1 MGQMRFVVSPPG
13 QVSAETAQQAY
24 LAGPDLIPWQRRVQF
39 QGNELLI
46 ERGMSDSGQLCIP
59 WQVGDDGMLTLSTAS
74 LMERPSPYHLAVE
87 LARGKLNQVRNQ
99 LADWQTNGLE
109 VPQTVEERLHESL
122 GHFVWAASSL
132 HDTQMAAERAD
143 AAIAAAQ
150 QASELLCDA
159 FCEQALASRHRQSP
173 KLGTFFG
180 IKLGDSELDDNTAR
194 RIRAA
199 FNTAM
204 ITFNW
209 RQVEPSAGHCDWS
222 VYDRQVEW
230 CQSQGIKI
238 CGGPLLELDDRSLP
252 DWLCLWE
259 GDLDSLGDFIT
270 DHVKATVERYRGKVS
285 LWECA
290 ARVNVGEALSLREED
305 KLRLTVTAVEAVRA
319 VDPKTPLTVRFD
331 QPWAEYLARTDLDL
345 SPLHFADALTRAEI
359 GVTGLGLEINL
370 GYQPGGTLPR
380 DRLALNRLLDLWSCL
395 ALPLYVTLAVPSSSD
410 ADPQATSHSHPIAE
424 ICTGGWTPASQQAW
438 VERLAPFIISKSAVH
453 GLIWSQLHDAQPHD
467 LPHAGLIDVG
477 GQAKPVMHTLAALR
491 RQHLV

>member
-1 MGQMRFVVSPPG
+1 
-13 QVSAETAQQAY
+13 
-24 LAGPDLIPWQRRVQF
+24 
-39 QGNELLI
+39 
-46 ERGMSDSGQLCIP
+46 
-59 WQVGDDGMLTLSTAS
+59 
-74 LMERPSPYHLAVE
+74 
-87 LARGKLNQVRNQ
+87 RGKLNQVRNQ
-99 LADWQTNGLE
+99 LADWQANGLE
-109 VPQTVEERLHESL
+109 APQAVEERLGEAL
-122 GHFVWAASSL
+122 DHFVWAASSL
-132 HDTQMAAERAD
+132 HQPQMAAERAE

-180 IKLGDSELDDNTAR
+180 IKLGETELDDFTSR
-194 RIRAA
+194 RVRAA

-209 RQVEPSAGHCDWS
+209 RQVEPTAGNTDWS

-230 CQSQGIKI
+230 CQTHGLKI
-238 CGGPLLELDDRSLP
+238 CGGPLLEFDDRSLP

-259 GDLDSLGDFIT
+259 GDLDSLADFMS
-270 DHVKATVERYRGKVS
+270 DHIKAAVQRYRGKVS

-290 ARVNVGEALSLREED
+290 ARPNIGEALSLREED
-305 KLRLTVTAVEAVRA
+305 KLRLTVMAVEAVRS

-345 SPLHFADALTRAEI
+345 SPLHFADALTRADI

-370 GYQPGGTLPR
+370 AYQPGGSLPR
-380 DRLALNRLLDLWSCL
+380 DRLAFNRLIDLWSCL
-395 ALPLYVTLAVPSSSD
+395 ALPLYVTLAVPSSS
-410 ADPQATSHSHPIAE
+410 ADDPLATSHSHPMDGV
-424 ICTGGWTPASQQAW
+424 CPSGWTPESQQAW
-438 VERLAPFIISKSAVH
+438 VERLAAFIVSKSAVH

-467 LPHAGLIDVG
+467 LPHAGLIDARG
-477 GQAKPVMHTLAALR
+477 HSKPVMHTLAGLR